1 MVVSASNIPQPSC
14 RFRIYWPN
22 LRAEDH
28 RSHAVAAL
36 SGLGSV
42 TSSLPVVHSGNRS
55 SIASRS
61 ERKPPAVQELHDARL
76 FVADLRPVRLQTGW
90 DHTLSPALRP
100 EHTNSRTHV
109 DTVVDPRG
117 EYPCSPRLVYK
128 VNTCQSRRSKHSVRG
143 STHPF
148 LVCWDDF

>member
-1 MVVSASNIPQPSC
+1 MVVSASSIPQPSC
-14 RFRIYWPN
+14 QFQIYWPN

-28 RSHAVAAL
+28 RAHAVTAL

-42 TSSLPVVHSGNRS
+42 TSSLPVCTPATARRSPSG
-55 SIASRS
+55 
-61 ERKPPAVQELHDARL
+61 RKPPAVQELHDARL
-76 FVADLRPVRLQTGW
+76 FVADLGPVRLQTGW

-143 STHPF
+143 NTHPF
-148 LVCWDDF
+148 LVCWDEF